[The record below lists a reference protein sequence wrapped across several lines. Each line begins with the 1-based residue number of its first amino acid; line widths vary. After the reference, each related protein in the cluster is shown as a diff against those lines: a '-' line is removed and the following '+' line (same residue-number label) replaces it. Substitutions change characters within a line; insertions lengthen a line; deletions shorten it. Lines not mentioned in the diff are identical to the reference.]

1 MNDNR
6 IIKVLTS
13 ESLIRFGDWINDK
26 DGHLNPVFIGEF
38 RHPDG
43 DITAYCKLYDERKK
57 GIINEII
64 GFLAAYAL
72 GISQPQHA
80 FIAMLPSARLPGFAK
95 TAKSR
100 EGNLWMQGKSNVLC
114 FCTSRLDGYSAAI
127 HLNRPIDSGWN
138 ELCEDIARWQEYGAA
153 VALDENIAH
162 TDRHANNLLRLGR
175 QQYALIDN
183 GRLVNGGDE
192 QWDCTMLDAGR
203 LYDNRLFSLLK
214 HRSGGS
220 PSNGEIG
227 SKAVLCAEQHPHKLK
242 SIEEELLFW
251 LNTFLVEPEGQTFRQ
266 FLTDRTKGLPCLLK
280 HRFSLMI

>member
-13 ESLIRFGDWINDK
+13 ESLIGFNGWLDGK

-43 DITAYCKLYDERKK
+43 DITAYCKLYDENTK
-57 GIINEII
+57 GIINEIV

-80 FIAMLPSARLPGFAK
+80 FITMLPSTRLPGFAA

-100 EGNLWMQGKSNVLC
+100 PENRWMQGKSNVLC
-114 FCTSRLDGYSAAI
+114 FCTSRLDGHSAAI
-127 HLNRPIDSGWN
+127 HLDSAIGFSWN

-162 TDRHANNLLRLGR
+162 ADRHANNLLRLAKQR
-175 QQYALIDN
+175 YALIDN
-183 GRLVNGGDE
+183 GRLVNSLGE

-203 LYDNRLFSLLK
+203 LYNNRLFSLLES
-214 HRSGGS
+214 RSGGS
-220 PSNGEIG
+220 PGKDEIG

-242 SIEEELLFW
+242 SVEEELLFW
-251 LNTFLVEPEGQTFRQ
+251 LNTFLAQPEYQAFRQ
-266 FLTDRTKGLPCLLK
+266 FLTDRTKDLPCLLK
-280 HRFSLMI
+280 RRFSLMI